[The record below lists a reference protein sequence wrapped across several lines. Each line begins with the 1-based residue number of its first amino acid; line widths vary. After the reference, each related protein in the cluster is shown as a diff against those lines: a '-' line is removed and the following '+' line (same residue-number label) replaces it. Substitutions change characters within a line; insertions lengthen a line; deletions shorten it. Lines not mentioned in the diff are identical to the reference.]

1 MRRLLVVVTVY
12 FLVFGYAQVV
22 AGVLVF
28 PGWRPGT
35 PELLVLLVGPN
46 AGWLLHQAWRNA
58 LTRWVL
64 RAAWLWMGL
73 AFLLLSVVLP
83 VHLLLLLGLPGDL
96 SAVLLVA
103 AYAPLA
109 IWSIVNAHR
118 LEVRRIALSS
128 PKLDRPVRL
137 VQLSDV
143 HVGSRGPG
151 FLPRIVRRVN
161 ALDPDAVFVTGDL
174 VDLMRLPEDALDPI
188 GALAAPAFFAIGNHE
203 RYVGSDAVCARLEAL
218 GVTVL
223 RNARVEW
230 GTMRIV
236 GIDDAEARDQ
246 VAQVLGRLGDDGGG
260 GGGHGGIGSG
270 NNGDGSSSDDP
281 GGGDGHGGNGG
292 RDGEG
297 AAGSAAGS
305 VRRSGDDGHGDRDGE
320 GAAGG
325 VAGSVRRSGDDGHGD
340 RDGEGAAGGVAGS
353 VRRSGDD
360 GHGGHDGEEARFTIL
375 MYHRPDGLEDAARS
389 GIDLM
394 LCGHTHNGQI
404 VPFHWLVKRYF
415 PRIAGRYEAGATV
428 LYVSPGTGTWGPTMR
443 LGSSNEITVF
453 ELSPAPAGARSL
465 RHGKT
470 ARTA

>member
-12 FLVFGYAQVV
+12 FLVFGYAQIA
-22 AGVLVF
+22 AGVLIF

-35 PELLVLLVGPN
+35 PELLVLLVGP
-46 AGWLLHQAWRNA
+46 ATGWLIHQARRNA
-58 LTRWVL
+58 LTRWVQ
-64 RAAWLWMGL
+64 RAVYLWMGL

-83 VHLLLLLGLPGDL
+83 IHLLLLLGLPGDL
-96 SAVLLVA
+96 AAVLLVA
-103 AYAPLA
+103 VYALLA

-174 VDLMRLPEDALDPI
+174 IDLMRLPEDALDPI
-188 GALAAPAFFAIGNHE
+188 GALTAPAFFTIGNHE

-223 RNARVEW
+223 RNARADW
-230 GTMRIV
+230 GAMRIV

-246 VAQVLGRLGDDGGG
+246 VARVLGRLGDGDG

-270 NNGDGSSSDDP
+270 NNGDGGNDGP
-281 GGGDGHGGNGG
+281 GGGGGHGGHGG

-305 VRRSGDDGHGDRDGE
+305 VRRSGDGGHGGRDGE

-325 VAGSVRRSGDDGHGD
+325 A
-340 RDGEGAAGGVAGS
+340 AGS

-404 VPFHWLVKRYF
+404 VPFNRLVKRYF

-453 ELSPAPAGARSL
+453 ELSPVPAGARSL

-470 ARTA
+470 GGAIWKLDIDQYRFSSKMTV

>member
-22 AGVLVF
+22 AGVLIF

-83 VHLLLLLGLPGDL
+83 VHLLLLLGLPGDGA
-96 SAVLLVA
+96 AVLLVA

-118 LEVRRIALSS
+118 FEVRRIALSS

-174 VDLMRLPEDALDPI
+174 IDLMRLPEDALDPI
-188 GALAAPAFFAIGNHE
+188 GALAAPVFFAIGNHE

-246 VAQVLGRLGDDGGG
+246 VAQVLGRLGDDDGGG
-260 GGGHGGIGSG
+260 
-270 NNGDGSSSDDP
+270 
-281 GGGDGHGGNGG
+281 GG

-297 AAGSAAGS
+297 AAGS
-305 VRRSGDDGHGDRDGE
+305 VRRS
-320 GAAGG
+320 
-325 VAGSVRRSGDDGHGD
+325 
-340 RDGEGAAGGVAGS
+340 
-353 VRRSGDD
+353 
-360 GHGGHDGEEARFTIL
+360 GHDGEEARFTIL

-453 ELSPAPAGARSL
+453 ELSPTPAGARSL

-470 ARTA
+470 ARDE

>member
-1 MRRLLVVVTVY
+1 MRRLLVVVSVY

-83 VHLLLLLGLPGDL
+83 VHLLLLLGLPGDGA
-96 SAVLLVA
+96 AVLLVA

-128 PKLDRPVRL
+128 PKLDCPVRL

-174 VDLMRLPEDALDPI
+174 IDLMRLPEDALDPI

-246 VAQVLGRLGDDGGG
+246 VARVLGRLGDDDG

-270 NNGDGSSSDDP
+270 NNGDGSSSDSDDP
-281 GGGDGHGGNGG
+281 GGGGGHGGNGG

-297 AAGSAAGS
+297 AAGS
-305 VRRSGDDGHGDRDGE
+305 VRRSGDGGHGGRDGE

-325 VAGSVRRSGDDGHGD
+325 VAGSVRRSG
-340 RDGEGAAGGVAGS
+340 R
-353 VRRSGDD
+353 
-360 GHGGHDGEEARFTIL
+360 DGEEAPFTIL

-453 ELSPAPAGARSL
+453 ELSPVPAGARSL

-470 ARTA
+470 ARDE

>member
-22 AGVLVF
+22 AGVLIF

-46 AGWLLHQAWRNA
+46 AGWLIHQAWRNA

-83 VHLLLLLGLPGDL
+83 VHLLLLLGLPGDGA
-96 SAVLLVA
+96 AVLLVA

-118 LEVRRIALSS
+118 FEVRRIALSS

-174 VDLMRLPEDALDPI
+174 IDLMRLPEDALDPI
-188 GALAAPAFFAIGNHE
+188 GALTAPAFFTIGNHE

-230 GTMRIV
+230 GAMRIV

-246 VAQVLGRLGDDGGG
+246 VARVLGRLGD
-260 GGGHGGIGSG
+260 
-270 NNGDGSSSDDP
+270 GDG
-281 GGGDGHGGNGG
+281 GGNGG

-297 AAGSAAGS
+297 AAGS
-305 VRRSGDDGHGDRDGE
+305 VRRS
-320 GAAGG
+320 
-325 VAGSVRRSGDDGHGD
+325 
-340 RDGEGAAGGVAGS
+340 
-353 VRRSGDD
+353 
-360 GHGGHDGEEARFTIL
+360 GHDGEEARFTIL

-453 ELSPAPAGARSL
+453 ELSPVPAGARSL

-470 ARTA
+470 A

>member
-1 MRRLLVVVTVY
+1 MRLLVVVTVY

-83 VHLLLLLGLPGDL
+83 VHLLLLLGLPGDGA
-96 SAVLLVA
+96 AVLLVA
-103 AYAPLA
+103 VYAPLA
-109 IWSIVNAHR
+109 IWGIVNAHR
-118 LEVRRIALSS
+118 LVVRRIALSS

-174 VDLMRLPEDALDPI
+174 IDLMRLPEDALDPI

-203 RYVGSDAVCARLEAL
+203 RYVGSDAVGARLEAL

-223 RNARVEW
+223 RNARADW
-230 GTMRIV
+230 GAMRIV

-246 VAQVLGRLGDDGGG
+246 VARVLGRLGDDG

-270 NNGDGSSSDDP
+270 NNDDGSSSGDP
-281 GGGDGHGGNGG
+281 GGGGGHGGNGG
-292 RDGEG
+292 
-297 AAGSAAGS
+297 
-305 VRRSGDDGHGDRDGE
+305 RDGE

-325 VAGSVRRSGDDGHGD
+325 VAGSVRRSG
-340 RDGEGAAGGVAGS
+340 R
-353 VRRSGDD
+353 D

-428 LYVSPGTGTWGPTMR
+428 LYVSSGTGTWGPTMR

-453 ELSPAPAGARSL
+453 ELSPVPAGARSL

-470 ARTA
+470 A

>member
-83 VHLLLLLGLPGDL
+83 VHLLLLLGLPGDGA
-96 SAVLLVA
+96 AVLLVA

-174 VDLMRLPEDALDPI
+174 IDLMRLPEDALDPI

-223 RNARVEW
+223 RNARADW
-230 GTMRIV
+230 GAMRIV

-246 VAQVLGRLGDDGGG
+246 VARVLGRLGGDDG

-270 NNGDGSSSDDP
+270 NNGDGGNDDP
-281 GGGDGHGGNGG
+281 GGGGGHGGNGG

-305 VRRSGDDGHGDRDGE
+305 VRRSGDGGHGGRDGE

-325 VAGSVRRSGDDGHGD
+325 VRRSGSDGNGG
-340 RDGEGAAGGVAGS
+340 RNGEGAAGGVAGS

-453 ELSPAPAGARSL
+453 ELSPVPAGARSL

-470 ARTA
+470 ARDE

>member
-118 LEVRRIALSS
+118 FEVRRIALSS

-174 VDLMRLPEDALDPI
+174 IDLMRLPEDALDPI

-223 RNARVEW
+223 RNARADW
-230 GTMRIV
+230 GAMRIV

-246 VAQVLGRLGDDGGG
+246 VARVLGRLGDD
-260 GGGHGGIGSG
+260 
-270 NNGDGSSSDDP
+270 DG
-281 GGGDGHGGNGG
+281 GGNGG

-297 AAGSAAGS
+297 AAGS
-305 VRRSGDDGHGDRDGE
+305 VRRS
-320 GAAGG
+320 
-325 VAGSVRRSGDDGHGD
+325 
-340 RDGEGAAGGVAGS
+340 
-353 VRRSGDD
+353 
-360 GHGGHDGEEARFTIL
+360 GHDGEEARFTIL

>member
-22 AGVLVF
+22 AGVLIF
-28 PGWRPGT
+28 PSWRPGT

-83 VHLLLLLGLPGDL
+83 IHLLLLLGLPGDGA
-96 SAVLLVA
+96 AVLLVA

-118 LEVRRIALSS
+118 FEVRRIALSS

-174 VDLMRLPEDALDPI
+174 IDLMRLPEDALDPI

-203 RYVGSDAVCARLEAL
+203 RYVGSDAVCARLETL

-246 VAQVLGRLGDDGGG
+246 VAQVLGQLGDGDGG
-260 GGGHGGIGSG
+260 GGGHGGIGNG
-270 NNGDGSSSDDP
+270 NNGDGSSSDSDDP
-281 GGGDGHGGNGG
+281 GGGGGHGGNGG
-292 RDGEG
+292 RDGER
-297 AAGSAAGS
+297 AAGGAAGS
-305 VRRSGDDGHGDRDGE
+305 VRRSGDG
-320 GAAGG
+320 
-325 VAGSVRRSGDDGHGD
+325 
-340 RDGEGAAGGVAGS
+340 
-353 VRRSGDD
+353 

-453 ELSPAPAGARSL
+453 ELSPVPAGARSL
-465 RHGKT
+465 RHGKA
-470 ARTA
+470 ARDE

>member
-83 VHLLLLLGLPGDL
+83 VHLLLLLGLPGDGA
-96 SAVLLVA
+96 AVLLVA

-118 LEVRRIALSS
+118 FEVRRIALSS

-174 VDLMRLPEDALDPI
+174 IDLMRLPEDALDPI

-246 VAQVLGRLGDDGGG
+246 VARVLGRLGDDDGG
-260 GGGHGGIGSG
+260 GGGHGGVGSG
-270 NNGDGSSSDDP
+270 NNGDGGNDGP
-281 GGGDGHGGNGG
+281 GGSGSHGGNGG

-297 AAGSAAGS
+297 AAGGAAGI
-305 VRRSGDDGHGDRDGE
+305 VRRSGSDGHGGRDGE

-325 VAGSVRRSGDDGHGD
+325 A
-340 RDGEGAAGGVAGS
+340 AGS

-453 ELSPAPAGARSL
+453 QLSPVPAGARSL

-470 ARTA
+470 ARDE

>member
-83 VHLLLLLGLPGDL
+83 VHLLLLLGLPGDGA
-96 SAVLLVA
+96 AVLLVA

-188 GALAAPAFFAIGNHE
+188 GALAAPVFFAIGNHE

-246 VAQVLGRLGDDGGG
+246 VARVLGRLGDGGCGGG
-260 GGGHGGIGSG
+260 VGHSGVGGG
-270 NNGDGSSSDDP
+270 NNGDGSGGDP
-281 GGGDGHGGNGG
+281 GGSGGHGGHGG
-292 RDGEG
+292 
-297 AAGSAAGS
+297 
-305 VRRSGDDGHGDRDGE
+305 
-320 GAAGG
+320 
-325 VAGSVRRSGDDGHGD
+325 

-453 ELSPAPAGARSL
+453 ELSPVPAGARSL

>member
-96 SAVLLVA
+96 AAVLLVA

-118 LEVRRIALSS
+118 LGVRRIALSS

-230 GTMRIV
+230 GAMRIV

-246 VAQVLGRLGDDGGG
+246 VARVLGRLGDGDGG
-260 GGGHGGIGSG
+260 GGGHGGVGSG
-270 NNGDGSSSDDP
+270 NNGDGSSGDP
-281 GGGDGHGGNGG
+281 GGSGGHGGNGG

-325 VAGSVRRSGDDGHGD
+325 AAGSVRRSG
-340 RDGEGAAGGVAGS
+340 R
-353 VRRSGDD
+353 
-360 GHGGHDGEEARFTIL
+360 DGEEAPFTIL

-453 ELSPAPAGARSL
+453 ELSPVPAGARSL

-470 ARTA
+470 ARDE

>member
-22 AGVLVF
+22 AGMLVF

-96 SAVLLVA
+96 AAVLLVA

-174 VDLMRLPEDALDPI
+174 IDLMRLPEDALDPI

-246 VAQVLGRLGDDGGG
+246 VARVLGRLGDDD
-260 GGGHGGIGSG
+260 GGGHGG
-270 NNGDGSSSDDP
+270 
-281 GGGDGHGGNGG
+281 
-292 RDGEG
+292 
-297 AAGSAAGS
+297 
-305 VRRSGDDGHGDRDGE
+305 RDGE

-325 VAGSVRRSGDDGHGD
+325 VAGSVRRSG
-340 RDGEGAAGGVAGS
+340 R
-353 VRRSGDD
+353 
-360 GHGGHDGEEARFTIL
+360 DGEEAPFTIL

-453 ELSPAPAGARSL
+453 ELSPVPAGARSL

-470 ARTA
+470 A

>member
-83 VHLLLLLGLPGDL
+83 VHLLLLLGLPGDGA
-96 SAVLLVA
+96 AVLLVA

-188 GALAAPAFFAIGNHE
+188 GALAAPVFFAIGNHE

-246 VAQVLGRLGDDGGG
+246 VAQVLGRLGDGDGGG

-270 NNGDGSSSDDP
+270 NNGDGSSSDSDDP
-281 GGGDGHGGNGG
+281 GGGGGHGGNGG

-297 AAGSAAGS
+297 AAGGAAGI
-305 VRRSGDDGHGDRDGE
+305 VRRSSDDGNGGRDGE
-320 GAAGG
+320 GAA
-325 VAGSVRRSGDDGHGD
+325 VSVRRSGSDGNGG

-360 GHGGHDGEEARFTIL
+360 GHGGHDGEEARFNDPHVPPPGRAGGRGAL
-375 MYHRPDGLEDAARS
+375 GHRPDALRTYPQRADRAVPLAREALLPPHRRPLRGRRHGALRLPRHRHLGPDDAPR
-389 GIDLM
+389 
-394 LCGHTHNGQI
+394 
-404 VPFHWLVKRYF
+404 LVERDH
-415 PRIAGRYEAGATV
+415 RVRALAGAGRRKESAT
-428 LYVSPGTGTWGPTMR
+428 R
-443 LGSSNEITVF
+443 KD
-453 ELSPAPAGARSL
+453 RS
-465 RHGKT
+465 R
-470 ARTA
+470 

>member
-1 MRRLLVVVTVY
+1 
-12 FLVFGYAQVV
+12 
-22 AGVLVF
+22 
-28 PGWRPGT
+28 
-35 PELLVLLVGPN
+35 
-46 AGWLLHQAWRNA
+46 
-58 LTRWVL
+58 
-64 RAAWLWMGL
+64 MGL

-83 VHLLLLLGLPGDL
+83 IHLLLLLGLPGDGA
-96 SAVLLVA
+96 AVLLVA

-118 LEVRRIALSS
+118 IEVRRIALSS
-128 PKLDRPVRL
+128 PKIDRPVRL

-174 VDLMRLPEDALDPI
+174 IDLMRLPEDALDPI
-188 GALAAPAFFAIGNHE
+188 GALTVPAFFTIGNHE
-203 RYVGSDAVCARLEAL
+203 RYVGSDAVCARLETL

-223 RNARVEW
+223 RNARADW
-230 GTMRIV
+230 GAMRIV

-246 VAQVLGRLGDDGGG
+246 VAQVLGRLGDGGCGGG
-260 GGGHGGIGSG
+260 VGHGGVGSG
-270 NNGDGSSSDDP
+270 NNGDGSSSDSDDP
-281 GGGDGHGGNGG
+281 GGGGGHGGGHGGNGG
-292 RDGEG
+292 RDGER
-297 AAGSAAGS
+297 AAGGAAGS
-305 VRRSGDDGHGDRDGE
+305 VRRSGDDGHGGRDGE
-320 GAAGG
+320 
-325 VAGSVRRSGDDGHGD
+325 R
-340 RDGEGAAGGVAGS
+340 AAGGVAGS

-375 MYHRPDGLEDAARS
+375 LYHRPDGLEDAARS

-428 LYVSPGTGTWGPTMR
+428 LYVSSGTGTWGPTMR

-453 ELSPAPAGARSL
+453 ELSPVPAGARSL

-470 ARTA
+470 A

>member
-83 VHLLLLLGLPGDL
+83 VHLLLLLGLPGDGA
-96 SAVLLVA
+96 AVLLVA

-118 LEVRRIALSS
+118 FEVRRIALSS

-174 VDLMRLPEDALDPI
+174 IDLMRLPEDALDPI

-236 GIDDAEARDQ
+236 GIDDAEARNQ
-246 VAQVLGRLGDDGGG
+246 VARVLGRLGDDDGG
-260 GGGHGGIGSG
+260 GGGHGGVGSG
-270 NNGDGSSSDDP
+270 NNGDGGNDGP
-281 GGGDGHGGNGG
+281 GGSGSHGGNGG

-297 AAGSAAGS
+297 AAGGAAGI
-305 VRRSGDDGHGDRDGE
+305 VRRSGSDGHGGRDGE

-325 VAGSVRRSGDDGHGD
+325 A
-340 RDGEGAAGGVAGS
+340 AGS

-453 ELSPAPAGARSL
+453 QLSPVPAGARSL

-470 ARTA
+470 ARDE

>member
-46 AGWLLHQAWRNA
+46 AGWLIHQAWRNA

-83 VHLLLLLGLPGDL
+83 VHLLLLLGLPGDGA
-96 SAVLLVA
+96 AVLLVA

-161 ALDPDAVFVTGDL
+161 TLDPDAVFVTGDL
-174 VDLMRLPEDALDPI
+174 IDLMRLPEDALDPI
-188 GALAAPAFFAIGNHE
+188 GALVAPVFFAIGNHE

-246 VAQVLGRLGDDGGG
+246 VARVLGRLGD
-260 GGGHGGIGSG
+260 
-270 NNGDGSSSDDP
+270 GDG
-281 GGGDGHGGNGG
+281 GGNGG

-297 AAGSAAGS
+297 AAGS
-305 VRRSGDDGHGDRDGE
+305 VRRS
-320 GAAGG
+320 
-325 VAGSVRRSGDDGHGD
+325 
-340 RDGEGAAGGVAGS
+340 
-353 VRRSGDD
+353 
-360 GHGGHDGEEARFTIL
+360 GHDGEEAPFTIL

-453 ELSPAPAGARSL
+453 ELSPVPAGARSL

>member
-46 AGWLLHQAWRNA
+46 AGWLIHQAWRNA

-64 RAAWLWMGL
+64 RAAYLWMGL
-73 AFLLLSVVLP
+73 AFLLLSVVVP

-96 SAVLLVA
+96 AAVLLVA
-103 AYAPLA
+103 AYVPLA
-109 IWSIVNAHR
+109 AWSLVNAHR
-118 LEVRRIALSS
+118 LEVRRVALSS
-128 PKLDRPVRL
+128 PKLDRPARL

-188 GALAAPAFFAIGNHE
+188 GALAAPVFFAIGNHE

-223 RNARVEW
+223 RNARVDW
-230 GTMRIV
+230 GAMRIV

-246 VAQVLGRLGDDGGG
+246 VARVLGRLGDGSGGGVGHGGVGSGNTGGGGSDDHDGGG
-260 GGGHGGIGSG
+260 GGNTGDGGSDDYDGGSG
-270 NNGDGSSSDDP
+270 NNGDGGNDNHD
-281 GGGDGHGGNGG
+281 GGVGGTGG
-292 RDGEG
+292 RDGE
-297 AAGSAAGS
+297 
-305 VRRSGDDGHGDRDGE
+305 E
-320 GAAGG
+320 AAGG
-325 VAGSVRRSGDDGHGD
+325 VAGSVRRSGEDGN
-340 RDGEGAAGGVAGS
+340 
-353 VRRSGDD
+353 
-360 GHGGHDGEEARFTIL
+360 GGHDGGEARFTIL
-375 MYHRPDGLEDAARS
+375 MYHRPDGLEDAARA

-404 VPFHWLVKRYF
+404 VPFNRLVKRYF

-453 ELSPAPAGARSL
+453 ELSPAPAGARLGS
-465 RHGKT
+465 
-470 ARTA
+470 

>member
-83 VHLLLLLGLPGDL
+83 IHLLLLLGLPGDGA
-96 SAVLLVA
+96 AVLLVA

-109 IWSIVNAHR
+109 IWGIVNAHR
-118 LEVRRIALSS
+118 LVVRRIALSS

-174 VDLMRLPEDALDPI
+174 IDLMRLPEDALDPI

-246 VAQVLGRLGDDGGG
+246 VARVLGRLGDDSGGD
-260 GGGHGGIGSG
+260 GHGGIGSG
-270 NNGDGSSSDDP
+270 NNDDGSSSGDP
-281 GGGDGHGGNGG
+281 GGGGGHGGNGG

-297 AAGSAAGS
+297 AAGS
-305 VRRSGDDGHGDRDGE
+305 
-320 GAAGG
+320 
-325 VAGSVRRSGDDGHGD
+325 VAGSVRRSGDDGHGG

-453 ELSPAPAGARSL
+453 ELSPAPAGATSL

>member
-35 PELLVLLVGPN
+35 PDLLVLLVGPN

-83 VHLLLLLGLPGDL
+83 VHLLLLLGLPGDGA
-96 SAVLLVA
+96 AVLLVA

-174 VDLMRLPEDALDPI
+174 IDLMRLPEDALDPI

-223 RNARVEW
+223 RNARVDW
-230 GTMRIV
+230 GAMRIV

-246 VAQVLGRLGDDGGG
+246 VARVLGRLGDGDGG

-270 NNGDGSSSDDP
+270 NNGDGGNDGP
-281 GGGDGHGGNGG
+281 GGSGGHGGNGG

-305 VRRSGDDGHGDRDGE
+305 VRRSGNDGHGGRDGK

-325 VAGSVRRSGDDGHGD
+325 VAGSVRRSG
-340 RDGEGAAGGVAGS
+340 
-353 VRRSGDD
+353 GDD

-470 ARTA
+470 ARDE

>member
-1 MRRLLVVVTVY
+1 MRRLLVVVSVY

-22 AGVLVF
+22 AGVLIF

-83 VHLLLLLGLPGDL
+83 VHLLLLLGLPGDG
-96 SAVLLVA
+96 AVVLLVA

-223 RNARVEW
+223 RNARADW
-230 GTMRIV
+230 GAMRIV

-246 VAQVLGRLGDDGGG
+246 VARVLGRLGDD
-260 GGGHGGIGSG
+260 
-270 NNGDGSSSDDP
+270 DG
-281 GGGDGHGGNGG
+281 GGNGG

-297 AAGSAAGS
+297 AAGS
-305 VRRSGDDGHGDRDGE
+305 VRRS
-320 GAAGG
+320 
-325 VAGSVRRSGDDGHGD
+325 
-340 RDGEGAAGGVAGS
+340 
-353 VRRSGDD
+353 
-360 GHGGHDGEEARFTIL
+360 GHDGEEARFTIL

>member
-83 VHLLLLLGLPGDL
+83 VHLLLSVVLPVHLLLLLGLPGDGA
-96 SAVLLVA
+96 AVLLVA

-174 VDLMRLPEDALDPI
+174 IDLMRLPEDALDPI
-188 GALAAPAFFAIGNHE
+188 GALAAPVFFAIGNHE

-223 RNARVEW
+223 RNTRVEW

-246 VAQVLGRLGDDGGG
+246 VARVLGRLGDDGG

-270 NNGDGSSSDDP
+270 NNGDGGNDDP
-281 GGGDGHGGNGG
+281 GGGGGHGGNGG

-297 AAGSAAGS
+297 AAGS
-305 VRRSGDDGHGDRDGE
+305 VRRS
-320 GAAGG
+320 
-325 VAGSVRRSGDDGHGD
+325 
-340 RDGEGAAGGVAGS
+340 
-353 VRRSGDD
+353 
-360 GHGGHDGEEARFTIL
+360 GHDGEEARFTIL

-453 ELSPAPAGARSL
+453 ELSPVPAGAGSL